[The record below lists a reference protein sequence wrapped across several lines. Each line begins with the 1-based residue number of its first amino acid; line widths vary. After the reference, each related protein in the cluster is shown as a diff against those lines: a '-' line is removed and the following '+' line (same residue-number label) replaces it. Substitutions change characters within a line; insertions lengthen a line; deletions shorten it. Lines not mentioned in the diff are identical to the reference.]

1 MIKELPKGWE
11 WKNLGDVVD
20 ILDSKRIPLKEDDR
34 EKRIFG
40 KSVTELVPYYGATG
54 QVGWIDDYLFDEE
67 LILLGEDGA
76 PFFDPMKNKSYII
89 SGKSWVN
96 NHAHVLRAIS
106 NIALNQFVC
115 SYLNIFNYHGYV
127 SGTTRAKLNQSKMR
141 KILIPLPPL
150 ETQRKIIAILEKA
163 NTLKKH
169 RSQTDEL
176 MGQYLQ
182 SVFLE
187 LFGDPMKNPK
197 GWEIKELETE
207 IANIRYGTGSPPE
220 YQERG
225 IPFIRATNIK
235 KGTIQK
241 EGLVYISDYEAGK
254 IPKCKVKTGNLI
266 LVRSGVNTG
275 DCALVP
281 QEYNETY
288 AAYDLIL
295 EIPYPKNYY
304 YNFLINSDYG
314 KSIITPLTRRAG
326 QPHLNSK
333 QVKSLQF
340 QLPPTQLLE
349 KFAHLVEMVKI
360 TRNNLRE
367 SQKEIDTLFNA
378 LMQKAFTGELVA

>member
-1 MIKELPKGWE
+1 MKRELPCGWE
-11 WKNLGDVVD
+11 WKRLGELVEFFYGYPFDSTKFNEEKRGFPLIRIRNLIEGKTQTYYDGDFDNNYVIKNGD
-20 ILDSKRIPLKEDDR
+20 ILIGMDGEFNIVRWAGGESLLNQRICKVE
-34 EKRIFG
+34 I
-40 KSVTELVPYYGATG
+40 KSN
-54 QVGWIDDYLFDEE
+54 Q
-67 LILLGEDGA
+67 LILGYAYRVLADILKKIEDRTPQVTVKHLSA
-76 PFFDPMKNKSYII
+76 KQLNSIDIPF
-89 SGKSWVN
+89 
-96 NHAHVLRAIS
+96 
-106 NIALNQFVC
+106 
-115 SYLNIFNYHGYV
+115 
-127 SGTTRAKLNQSKMR
+127 
-141 KILIPLPPL
+141 PPL
-150 ETQRKIIAILEKA
+150 DTQRKIVGIIEKA
-163 NTLKKH
+163 EAIKKF
-169 RSQTDEL
+169 RAQADEL
-176 MGQYLQ
+176 TNQLLQ

-187 LFGDPMKNPK
+187 MFGDPMKNPK

-241 EGLVYISDYEAGK
+241 EGLVYISEDEAGK
-254 IPKCKVKTGNLI
+254 IPKCKVKTGDLI

-281 QEYNETY
+281 HEYNGAY

-295 EIPYPKNYY
+295 EISYPKNYY

-326 QPHLNSK
+326 QPHINAE

-349 KFAHLVEMVKI
+349 KFAQLVETVKT
-360 TRNNLRE
+360 TRNNQGQ
-367 SQKEIDTLFNA
+367 SQQEIDTLFNA